1 MTDVLDRYHLISY
14 HTTRPLAQWVFPQSD
29 KWEDRLSVQLFDSPR
44 F

>member
-1 MTDVLDRYHLISY
+1 MAGMPNRHHVISCC
-14 HTTRPLAQWVFPQSD
+14 TTRPLAQRVLTQPD